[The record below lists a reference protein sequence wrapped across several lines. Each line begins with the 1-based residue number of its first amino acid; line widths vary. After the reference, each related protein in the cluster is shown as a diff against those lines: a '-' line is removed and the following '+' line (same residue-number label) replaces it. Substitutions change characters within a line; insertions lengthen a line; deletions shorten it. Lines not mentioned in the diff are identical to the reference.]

1 MDNQD
6 NIKYNTKSTF
16 HKLMVGLII
25 TLAVLVI
32 GGFVYI
38 YIRSPKTSELG
49 NSNYYNTV
57 QVYEKSEEVIGLL
70 ENRDYATIREKYCN
84 EEMATQMTDEALTEA
99 TDSLGDN
106 NWGSR
111 TEIESKEGYEV
122 KESGEVYAITQYK
135 VTYENIKI
143 TYTIMFDMD
152 MKLAGLSM
160 EPLK

>member
-49 NSNYYNTV
+49 NS
-57 QVYEKSEEVIGLL
+57 L
-70 ENRDYATIREKYCN
+70 
-84 EEMATQMTDEALTEA
+84 
-99 TDSLGDN
+99 SL
-106 NWGSR
+106 
-111 TEIESKEGYEV
+111 IH
-122 KESGEVYAITQYK
+122 I
-135 VTYENIKI
+135 
-143 TYTIMFDMD
+143 
-152 MKLAGLSM
+152 
-160 EPLK
+160 